1 VHGNPPPR
9 RKKIGIFE
17 IGTCWDNNLFQ
28 YENYEMIK
36 MFGIHDDSKTNEQ
49 LLHYFGGF
57 QQQ

>member
-36 MFGIHDDSKTNEQ
+36 MFGIHDTNEQ
-49 LLHYFGGF
+49 LLHYFGDF